1 MAARA
6 RRITAEVFQVGG
18 GSLSTDADAA
28 VYLVAFAG
36 EAALIDSGT
45 GRATGKILR
54 NTAAAGIE
62 PRQITSLLL
71 THCHF
76 DHTGG
81 AKMLRDT
88 LAIPVVCHALDA
100 PYVEAGDNAVTA
112 ADWYA
117 ARLDPCPVDRKLTG
131 ASEAITLGGRTITA
145 IHIPGHSPG
154 SVAYVTTS
162 EGLSVAFAQDVHG
175 PLHRS
180 LLSNASDYQASLKR
194 LIALEADILC
204 EGHYGVI
211 TGKRAVEAFIRQ
223 FLDA

>member
-1 MAARA
+1 MRARA
-6 RRITAEVFQVGG
+6 KRITADVFQVGG
-18 GSLSTDADAA
+18 GSLSADADAA

-54 NTAAAGIE
+54 NVAAAGIE
-62 PRQITSLLL
+62 PRQIECLLL

-81 AKMLRDT
+81 AKALRDT
-88 LAIPVVCHALDA
+88 LGIPVVCHALDA
-100 PYVEAGDNAVTA
+100 PYLEAGDNAVTA

-117 ARLDPCPVDRKLTG
+117 ASLDHCPVDRKLAG
-131 ASEAITLGGRTITA
+131 ASEPIALGGRTITA

-162 EGLSVAFAQDVHG
+162 EGLSVVFAQDVHG

-180 LLSNASDYQASLKR
+180 LLSNASDYRASLKR

-211 TGKRAVEAFIRQ
+211 TGKRAVEGFIRQ
-223 FLDA
+223 FLHA